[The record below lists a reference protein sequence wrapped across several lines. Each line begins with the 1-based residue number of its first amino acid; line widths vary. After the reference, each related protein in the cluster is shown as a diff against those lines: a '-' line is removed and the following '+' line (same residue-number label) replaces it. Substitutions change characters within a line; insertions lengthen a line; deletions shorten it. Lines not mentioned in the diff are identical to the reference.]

1 MNKDPRWTPAWRRLR
16 IQCYERDKARGA
28 VCVHCGQ
35 PINYNVKQSST
46 DDSYEP
52 DHRIDVAKHPEL
64 TSGKKETQ
72 KKSDTPIRVLWKKR
86 DNTIR
91 QRKSRHKY
99 SDAEFEAAK
108 EYIMDCYEQA
118 QTDFDYAAE
127 QYEKDME
134 LTAIDEYVR
143 RVTDV

>member
-1 MNKDPRWTPAWRRLR
+1 MSPSIRKSQT
-16 IQCYERDKARGA
+16 
-28 VCVHCGQ
+28 
-35 PINYNVKQSST
+35 
-46 DDSYEP
+46 
-52 DHRIDVAKHPEL
+52 
-64 TSGKKETQ
+64 GK
-72 KKSDTPIRVLWKKR
+72 RNHWKKR

-118 QTDFDYAAE
+118 QTNFDYAAE

-143 RVTDV
+143 RITDV